1 MDAQSPKIGWT
12 SRLGGCEISIAE
24 KSPSPGGNLP
34 SDRYLTRWFLLPTAC
49 MAILYRIFKKKQEI
63 FYNLEHCKAALL

>member
-1 MDAQSPKIGWT
+1 MDAQRPKIIWS

-34 SDRYLTRWFLLPTAC
+34 SDRYLTRWFLLPTVR
-49 MAILYRIFKKKQEI
+49 M
-63 FYNLEHCKAALL
+63 ALL

>member
-24 KSPSPGGNLP
+24 KTPSPGGNLP
-34 SDRYLTRWFLLPTAC
+34 SDRYLTRWFLLPTVR
-49 MAILYRIFKKKQEI
+49 M
-63 FYNLEHCKAALL
+63 ALL